1 MRSMDIIN
9 LCRRLKWERSSPPL
23 DEIGEDMSVYPRGGA
38 LTGNFGYGKCYPDSL
53 GPSDRR

>member
-1 MRSMDIIN
+1 MNS
-9 LCRRLKWERSSPPL
+9 CRRLKWERSSPPL